1 MPMQKA
7 IFPKDP
13 DFFTRLQ
20 RMSTKAARGTKRV
33 CQNCGS
39 KFYDLNRDP
48 ITCPIC
54 HTVYQQTDGRPKAV
68 SGNAAVEDEDD
79 DALSPAMANV
89 DMVSLDEVAEA
100 ENDLPDIED
109 DGLVD
114 IEDDDT
120 DLKSDSDET
129 FIEDEDDSGDDVS
142 GLLGGSRDDEDE
154 I

>member
-1 MPMQKA
+1 
-7 IFPKDP
+7 
-13 DFFTRLQ
+13 
-20 RMSTKAARGTKRV
+20 MSLKVARGTKRV

-39 KFYDLNRDP
+39 KFYDLNRAP

-54 HTVYQQTDGRPKAV
+54 DAIFQQQETRGGKAV
-68 SGNAAVEDEDD
+68 AGNAVHDDDD
-79 DALSPAMANV
+79 DAISPAAANV

-100 ENDLPDIED
+100 ENDIPDIDD

-114 IEDDDT
+114 IDDDDA
-120 DLKSDSDET
+120 DLKADADEP

-142 GLLGGSRDDEDE
+142 GLLGGARDEDDD

>member
-1 MPMQKA
+1 
-7 IFPKDP
+7 
-13 DFFTRLQ
+13 
-20 RMSTKAARGTKRV
+20 MSMKAARGTKRV

-54 HTVYQQTDGRPKAV
+54 QSIYQQQDGRAKAV
-68 SGNAAVEDEDD
+68 AGNAAVDDEDD

-89 DMVSLDEVAEA
+89 DMVSLDEVADA

-114 IEDDDT
+114 IEDDDA
-120 DLKSDSDET
+120 DLKGDDEA

-142 GLLGGSRDDEDE
+142 GLLGGSRDEDDE

>member
-1 MPMQKA
+1 
-7 IFPKDP
+7 
-13 DFFTRLQ
+13 
-20 RMSTKAARGTKRV
+20 MSIKAARGTKRV

-54 HTVYQQTDGRPKAV
+54 QSIYQQQETRTKVVA
-68 SGNAAVEDEDD
+68 GNADSDDDD
-79 DALSPAMANV
+79 DAISPTMANV

-100 ENDLPDIED
+100 ENDLPEIED

-114 IEDDDT
+114 IDDDDT
-120 DLKSDSDET
+120 DLKADADEP

-142 GLLGGSRDDEDE
+142 GLLGGGRDEDDE

>member
-1 MPMQKA
+1 
-7 IFPKDP
+7 
-13 DFFTRLQ
+13 
-20 RMSTKAARGTKRV
+20 MSIRAARGTKRV

-48 ITCPIC
+48 IVCPIC
-54 HTVYQQTDGRPKAV
+54 QTVFQQQDGRPSKAV
-68 SGNAAVEDEDD
+68 IGNAADADEDD

-100 ENDLPDIED
+100 ENELPEMED
-109 DGLVD
+109 DGLVEID
-114 IEDDDT
+114 DEDAN
-120 DLKSDSDET
+120 LKENDET

-142 GLLGGSRDDEDE
+142 GLLGGSRDEEDE